1 MYTVSRLL
9 QKKFTRNSSCSF
21 WISQFYFNLFLFNNN
36 MLLKDKHE
44 RINFLFLT
52 ILGKLHFCFFALV
65 FGILFQCGLL
75 SIFLLWKPSY
85 DDPQMFL
92 ATAFI
97 WGCTAAVW
105 DFAILSESL
114 KNFFIMVFLKSVF
127 IVSNV
132 FLAF

>member
-1 MYTVSRLL
+1 MNGLI
-9 QKKFTRNSSCSF
+9 FCF
-21 WISQFYFNLFLFNNN
+21 WQFLVNCIFV
-36 MLLKDKHE
+36 
-44 RINFLFLT
+44 
-52 ILGKLHFCFFALV
+52 FFALV

-132 FLAF
+132 FFSVLKVFLIDLNEFLISLFPYVHFKYCSSFRIVFST